1 MILAGALISIA
12 CMAYR
17 ECGNPIVGSIAFS
30 IGLVLVCILR
40 ADLYT
45 GKIGYAPFVKHDGC
59 TRFHVSVIMAIML
72 ILNLLTAALLGALAP
87 GFAPDKLAIP
97 LLPAFG
103 RAVLCGI
110 LVFSAVEGWKR
121 TKQIMAVAFPTAV
134 FVLIG
139 AEHCVADAFW
149 ISAAGAW
156 SWDAVL
162 WILVVAAGNSIGSI
176 VTAKLVSMPLS
187 LNNIDTAE
195 AGQNGEE
202 E

>member
-17 ECGNPIVGSIAFS
+17 ECGNHIVGSIAFAV
-30 IGLVLVCILR
+30 GLVLVCILG

-45 GKIGYAPFVKHDGC
+45 GKIGYAKPKDW
-59 TRFHVSVIMAIML
+59 IKMLIML
-72 ILNLLTAALLGALAP
+72 ILNLLTAALLGALSP

-110 LVFSAVEGWKR
+110 LVFAAVEGWNR
-121 TKQIMAVAFPTAV
+121 TKNIMAVALPTAT

-162 WILVVAAGNSIGSI
+162 WLLVVAAGNSIGSI
-176 VTAKLVSMPLS
+176 VTAKLVSMQLS
-187 LNNIDTAE
+187 LNNIETAE
-195 AGQNGEE
+195 AGKDGEKE
-202 E
+202 